1 METNTIIGY
10 WISNMTNDHYKVIIE
25 ILFSPYIFFTS
36 YQKYAVFIH
45 EELLRALCIL
55 QLF

>member
-1 METNTIIGY
+1 
-10 WISNMTNDHYKVIIE
+10 MTNDHYKAILE
-25 ILFSPYIFFTS
+25 ILFHPYNFFTS
-36 YQKYAVFIH
+36 HQKYAVFIH